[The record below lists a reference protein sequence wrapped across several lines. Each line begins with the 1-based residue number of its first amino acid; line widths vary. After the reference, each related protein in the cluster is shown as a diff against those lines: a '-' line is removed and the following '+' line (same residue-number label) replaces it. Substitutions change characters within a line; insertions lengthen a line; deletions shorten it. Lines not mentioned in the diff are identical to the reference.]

1 VTLPAALRSAL
12 AVVRISRRAVYL
24 EAATSR
30 YRLIPDDARP
40 CGYAISLSVLY
51 DDQWQPWG
59 EVDHFG
65 VDDILYDKW
74 RVV

>member
-1 VTLPAALRSAL
+1 MTLPAALRNAL
-12 AVVRISRRAVYL
+12 AVVRVSRRAVYL

-30 YRLIPDDARP
+30 YRLIPDEARSS
-40 CGYAISLSVLY
+40 GYVIELSVRY
-51 DDQWQPWG
+51 DGQWQPWG